1 MARTVWDRILDP
13 RLRYFL
19 FDRTVHGR
27 SHTGLGSQDRP
38 DGPRPSVFLKIVTF
52 YAPLVVWDQK

>member
-13 RLRYFL
+13 RLQFFFCL
-19 FDRTVHGR
+19 TNVHGR
-27 SHTGLGSQDRP
+27 SNTGLGSQDRP